1 MESKAAQQYF
11 SRVRRR
17 LACPAASRDQLL
29 GRGRKLVAQFEQENP
44 DAKYVDFVAAFG
56 PPGDFAGEMLSCV
69 DSGAVEATQRRCR
82 RVKQI
87 ILIGLALVLCIGGGF
102 GWFQWSKYGKYQE
115 LFDDMKDADFVIVQH
130 GPYEITDEEV
140 NATRQ
145 EAGIPLPKNGG

>member
-69 DSGAVEATQRRCR
+69 DSGAVEAVRRR
-82 RVKQI
+82 RRHIKRAAMA
-87 ILIGLALVLCIGGGF
+87 GLVLLLLVAAILGF
-102 GWFQWSKYGKYQE
+102 AKWSKAQKVVDGDFRVVKSTQQITEEELYGM
-115 LFDDMKDADFVIVQH
+115 L
-130 GPYEITDEEV
+130 EEK
-140 NATRQ
+140 
-145 EAGIPLPKNGG
+145 GMPIPKEGE